1 MELNEMEKRLIF
13 QTEGYGKSDVTY
25 ELRMCLPYIPDPVK
39 RKTAAELM
47 RKLDAMPEKDCL
59 ALIQDIRKA
68 FSLPWARRCATSAVS
83 YLQRRGISPDVIS
96 RCFRDGLF
104 YEARHHGEPV
114 CVFVGKDEA
123 GKAKFACM
131 RSIAGSLRK
140 DVYGSDKEYS
150 FCYPPRNP
158 DSRHVAVFEAPID
171 ALSHATLQE
180 LKGWKWDGYRLSLGG
195 TSHVALTAFLK
206 RHPEIRRVSLYM
218 DNDLGG
224 LKNARRIKAML
235 HEDQRFR
242 HIRVGVN
249 PPRTG
254 KDYNEMLLHVIGQM
268 KDQQRQCR
276 QKQAAISI

>member
-59 ALIQDIRKA
+59 ALIQDIRKT

-158 DSRHVAVFEAPID
+158 GSRHVAVFEAPID